1 MSKFFER
8 VATPEIGM
16 QQSAAPNGPTV
27 DANARAEAQNDI
39 NNNLGSA
46 LQDLIGS
53 AGAIASIKENYD
65 RQEMAKM
72 RAENDLDAESDLAN
86 IGSYIVSGVDSL
98 AEDKNITDY
107 TPEELK
113 SEVDKMSSRYIK
125 EKGLE
130 NKGYFKLIQEKIKEK
145 SGVLLDKQYKTN
157 EKVQKEKKYGV
168 LMNSVKSVFDVS
180 ADPSTVVGQ
189 LQDKL
194 DQNVGLDT
202 KVINVDGKDVEFT
215 PTINDTE
222 ENAKMRMLQPILES
236 VMANRDP
243 KAMRLLES
251 KEFKEFFDFP
261 DYDNVISAGKQQV
274 QSTINKNRQMSY
286 DKMEES
292 AYFTMDAG
300 MFKSTKD
307 VKAFMKE
314 SLENIKEEDRPE
326 TKRLMKLEQSLM
338 SSMNEE
344 LGFQGVYNSL
354 KNGDY
359 TVLERSDLKKKEVDA
374 MKNKFFSVETGIDDL
389 SPQGI
394 SDAVKSGNYDS
405 QIKNYFSSGHPLPP
419 HLEKWANT
427 PPSGGINGIRDKHET
442 FLQLNTLTQDTNT
455 TTLDLFQPKEYG
467 RMMFVGTLMDNIASG
482 AMDDKEALQVYST
495 FNNDLN
501 KNVDSFGHFTSTKAT
516 TALAD
521 DKVKEWLQDKKTDA
535 PWTYD
540 EFSSQAY
547 MERQFKNYFS
557 YAMETTDDQEKAME
571 VAEKMFYSRHTAFE
585 NPDGSEGVIP
595 HEFKSFDSKKFVTV
609 ANELPEF
616 KDIKDA
622 AGYLGLARD
631 YDFKS
636 NLSFRPD
643 PSYEKNKLMNF
654 YYDGKFIVSMNSDM
668 MSKNLNIIG
677 KRKVLQAEK
686 KNVEKTQN
694 NK

>member
-113 SEVDKMSSRYIK
+113 SAVDKMSSRYIK

-145 SGVLLDKQYKTN
+145 SKVLLDKQYKTN

-215 PTINDTE
+215 PAINDTE

-326 TKRLMKLEQSLM
+326 TKSIIRLESNLLKSFET
-338 SSMNEE
+338 EDI
-344 LGFQGVYNSL
+344 FQKNIEAL
-354 KNGDY
+354 KKNDF
-359 TVLERSDLKKKEVDA
+359 TVLERSGLKEKEVKA
-374 MKNKFFSVETGIDDL
+374 VKNKFFAVETGIDDL
-389 SPQGI
+389 SPDGI
-394 SDAVKSGNYDS
+394 TTALTSGSNDS
-405 QIKNYFSSGHPLPP
+405 QIKKYLSEGYPWAPDLVS
-419 HLEKWANT
+419 WANT
-427 PPSGGINGIRDKHET
+427 PPSGGLDGIRKKRDAVI
-442 FLQLNTLTQDTNT
+442 QLTALTQDTPT
-455 TTLDLFQPKEYG
+455 TVLDLFTPKEYS
-467 RMMFVGTLMDNIASG
+467 RMMFSNTLIDNIDSKTLDESNAY
-482 AMDDKEALQVYST
+482 QVYSS
-495 FNNDLN
+495 FNNDLE
-501 KNVDSFGHFTSTKAT
+501 KNVDSFGHFTSVKASA
-516 TALAD
+516 ALSEESVE
-521 DKVKEWLQDKKTDA
+521 KWLSNKKSDA

-547 MERQFKNYFS
+547 RERQFKNYFS
-557 YAMETTDDQEKAME
+557 YAMETTPDIDKAME
-571 VAEKMFYSRHTAFE
+571 LAENMFESRHVEFE
-585 NPDGSEGVIP
+585 NPDGSEGTLP
-595 HEFKSFDSKKFVTV
+595 SEFKSYAVKDFVSV
-609 ANELPEF
+609 ARNLDAF
-616 KDIKDA
+616 QSIKEGA
-622 AGYLGLARD
+622 SFLGLAKD
-631 YDFKS
+631 YSFDR
-636 NLSFRPD
+636 NLSFKPD

-654 YYDGKFIVSMNSDM
+654 FYDGSFITSLDVKK
-668 MSKNLNIIG
+668 MSNKLKEIG
-677 KRKVLQAEK
+677 EIK
-686 KNVEKTQN
+686 KNAAELRNIKKTQS